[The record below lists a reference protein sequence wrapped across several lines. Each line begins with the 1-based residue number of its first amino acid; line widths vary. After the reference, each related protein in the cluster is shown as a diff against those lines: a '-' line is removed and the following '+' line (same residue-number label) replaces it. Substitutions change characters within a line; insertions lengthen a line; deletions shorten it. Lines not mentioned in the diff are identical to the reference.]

1 MANYNLDNMDDSDEE
16 IYYNYDFK
24 IYPKNN
30 IKHIL
35 EEWGCMPTP
44 EQARGPY
51 THETSNE
58 YELYGNNN
66 NNLNEFYF
74 YAYDD
79 KNNVLYLMD
88 GFGSNPKP
96 SFKKRRIFKDLAD
109 TFNCS
114 IAYERIHSNDANTY
128 LIQK

>member
-1 MANYNLDNMDDSDEE
+1 MSIYDLDCSDEESIEE

-24 IYPKNN
+24 IYPRNN

-35 EEWGCMPTP
+35 EEWGYMPTP
-44 EQARGPY
+44 EHARGPY

-58 YELYGNNN
+58 WELIDGDKY
-66 NNLNEFYF
+66 EFYF

-96 SFKKRRIFKDLAD
+96 SFKKRKIFQYMSD

-114 IAYERIHSNDANTY
+114 IAYERIHSNDRTTY
-128 LIQK
+128 VIQK

>member
-1 MANYNLDNMDDSDEE
+1 MANYDSDDSDEE

-24 IYPKNN
+24 IYPRNN

-35 EEWGCMPTP
+35 EEWGS
-44 EQARGPY
+44 Y
-51 THETSNE
+51 SHETSNE
-58 YELYGNNN
+58 WELIDGDKY
-66 NNLNEFYF
+66 EFYF

-88 GFGSNPKP
+88 GLGLNPKP
-96 SFKKRRIFKDLAD
+96 SFKKRKIFKDLAD